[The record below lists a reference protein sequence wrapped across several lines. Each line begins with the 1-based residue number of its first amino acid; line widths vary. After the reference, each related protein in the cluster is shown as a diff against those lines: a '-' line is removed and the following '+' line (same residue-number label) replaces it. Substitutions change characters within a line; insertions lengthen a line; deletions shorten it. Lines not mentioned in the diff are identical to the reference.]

1 MPPPP
6 IRSARLLGLL
16 AAHERDGLA
25 DLEQLALATDLD
37 ALALALELRALADEG
52 YLLIA
57 REPGHHDSA
66 CLTTAGLRLLRGREE
81 DPLPDRR

>member
-1 MPPPP
+1 MPPP
-6 IRSARLLGLL
+6 IRSARLLGLV

-37 ALALALELRALADEG
+37 AFELELELRALVDEG
-52 YLLIA
+52 YLLRA

-66 CLTTAGLRLLRGREE
+66 CLTTAGLRLLRGRDE
-81 DPLPDRR
+81 DPLPSRR